1 MGPDA
6 LEESG
11 HGCVHVSVASIL
23 TLLQILERSE
33 ADSLSWFCSQRT
45 SLPGVGEIG
54 GSEQEEYGFR
64 LY

>member
-11 HGCVHVSVASIL
+11 HGCLHVSFASIL

-33 ADSLSWFCSQRT
+33 ADSLS
-45 SLPGVGEIG
+45 
-54 GSEQEEYGFR
+54 
-64 LY
+64 